1 MRILVLLLALALASC
16 GVGAVDPER
25 DTQARAVYEQLRL
38 GDFDALRSSM
48 TDAGRANATDEQ
60 LETVRAYAG
69 SNAPSETRTLSW
81 QWNVRDDLSVYEI
94 THEYDHEQKIVQMAT
109 LMVREGEDPWRV
121 ERVHINHFSPAQ
133 AALAAFTLRGKTPLH
148 YGVLALA
155 VLAPLFC
162 LFTAVVAGWRRRWV
176 WMIVSLFGV
185 GQLTLNWATGA
196 AEFHVAQFALLGAG
210 YAKGPGALDPWI
222 ILVAL
227 PIPALLFW
235 LFRGWRPKKPKA
247 GKVSGADRPTVAT
260 SD

>member
-1 MRILVLLLALALASC
+1 MRILALLLALALASC
-16 GVGAVDPER
+16 GVGSVDPER
-25 DTQARAVYEQLRL
+25 DAQARDVYEHVRL
-38 GDFDALRSSM
+38 GDFAALRSSM
-48 TDAGRANATDEQ
+48 TDAANANTTDEQ
-60 LETVRAYAG
+60 LQAMREYAALD
-69 SNAPSETRTLSW
+69 APSETRVLSW
-81 QWNVRDDLSVYEI
+81 RWNATGDLAAYEVV
-94 THEYDHEQKIVQMAT
+94 HEYDHQQKVVQFSA
-109 LMVREGEDPWRV
+109 LMVRQGEGPWLV
-121 ERVHINHFSPAQ
+121 ERVHINHFSPAE
-133 AALAAFTLRGKTPLH
+133 AALAAFTLQGKTPLH

-162 LFTAVVAGWRRRWV
+162 LITAVVAGWRRRWV

-235 LFRGWRPKKPKA
+235 LFRGWRPKKPKVR
-247 GKVSGADRPTVAT
+247 KVRGADRPTVAT
-260 SD
+260 PD